1 MNRSVS
7 VWIATACVLLTACR
21 GEAPVQR
28 REGPPRLASVKELS
42 AAEQQYG
49 HSAVA
54 DPKVTYQP
62 EVVMLSAGADAIR
75 SASADGLT
83 WTLDPGSEGAAN
95 IQRGKVLLLTSRA
108 AGRVLD
114 VKKTTAGLQVVLG
127 PADITEIVRDGQFS
141 LDQPVNFDQAASYT
155 KPDVFDPQVTVDP
168 LLAMF
173 HHPAGYGTFVGPVLA
188 RQVTQHRFTMTPLVG
203 SQGIGVRIASDA
215 SGVRFLGEVV
225 LYIKAP
231 SLRFNLDIRGGKVNV
246 CEVELKGVAGLMVA
260 FEAAL
265 PSPTSA
271 NINERR
277 YAPVDFYIPVTGMGV
292 PFAVNVRQIFE
303 LKTAF
308 TSTGTFKGRGYYTFT
323 GGLHAGYRDGQF
335 SLGGP
340 TGFSGKE
347 TLLTSMKGVAFGV
360 TGLVMTHHANVI
372 VGVGLAGFVAG
383 PYVFVNSSVA
393 LTRGSSLG
401 MIMCN
406 QESFSMAVGAGV
418 GYNIPQPVTSAIN
431 SILRALNIREEIQGS
446 GGIQTKPM
454 MIVSKGWYHPAVQ
467 ACGG

>member
-1 MNRSVS
+1 MKRVS
-7 VWIATACVLLTACR
+7 AVSLLIACALMIGCR
-21 GEAPVQR
+21 GETPVQR
-28 REGPPRLASVKELS
+28 KEGPPRLVSVNELS
-42 AAEQQYG
+42 PAEKVYG
-49 HSAVA
+49 HSARP

-62 EVVMLSAGADAIR
+62 HVVMLPAGAGAIR
-75 SASADGLT
+75 SMSTDGLV
-83 WTLDPGSEGAAN
+83 WTLDPNSEGASS
-95 IQRGKVLLLTSRA
+95 IQPGKVLLLTSRA

-127 PADITEIVRDGQFS
+127 PAELTEIVQDGKFS
-141 LDQPVNFDQAASYT
+141 LEQPVNFEHAT
-155 KPDVFDPQVTVDP
+155 PFTRPEVFDPQVTVAP
-168 LLAMF
+168 LLARSD
-173 HHPAGYGTFVGPVLA
+173 GLDVNGKFVGPVLA
-188 RQVTQHRFTMTPLVG
+188 SEVTKHRFTMTPLVG
-203 SQGIGVRIASDA
+203 AKGIGVRIASDA

-225 LYIKAP
+225 LYVKAP
-231 SLRFNLDIRGGKVNV
+231 ALRFNLDISGGKVNV
-246 CEVELKGVAGLMVA
+246 CEVELKGVAGLMVT

-323 GGLHAGYRDGQF
+323 GGMHAGYRDGQF

-347 TLLTSMKGVAFGV
+347 TLLPAMDGVAFGV

-401 MIMCN
+401 QIMCN

-418 GYNIPQPVTSAIN
+418 GYTMPQPVTNAIN
-431 SILRALNIREEIQGS
+431 SILRALNIRKEIQGS
-446 GGIQTKPM
+446 GGIQTNPM
-454 MIVSKGWYHPAVQ
+454 MIINKGWYHPPVQ